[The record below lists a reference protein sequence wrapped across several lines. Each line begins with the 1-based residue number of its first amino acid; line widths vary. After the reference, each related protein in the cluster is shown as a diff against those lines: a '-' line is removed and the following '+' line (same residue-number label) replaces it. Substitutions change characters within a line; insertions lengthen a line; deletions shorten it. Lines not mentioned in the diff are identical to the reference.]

1 MGSPPPSPP
10 ERRGFMESIKSH
22 ESQIMGEV
30 GQGQQFSLLGGPLHR
45 LGCRLGL
52 VRERTNTVKLGLMLG
67 ILPWAVLLSLALIDG
82 LGDEFFS
89 IRVIGAHVRLL
100 VLIPLLFVCES
111 VLHPRMATFVDWTL
125 RSRAVAASSLPALET
140 EVVRIGRWKDS
151 WLLELLCLAAA
162 VMVQPLAEQTGAMGF
177 TATHDPAHVIAG
189 ESLAAWWWWHVC
201 LPLARF
207 LLLRWFAR
215 LALWSYFL
223 WRVSR
228 MELNLLAHHPDGAGG
243 LGGLE
248 TVHRYFMPMIVA
260 LSAVVSAS
268 IAEEITAGTMV
279 FEEVYHVLPLTL
291 VIVMVLFLGPVLVFT
306 PKLQAARL
314 EGNRNF
320 RNFAARYVKEFDSKW
335 LGPATSDEPLL
346 GTPDIQ
352 SLADLAN
359 SASTVREM
367 RVIAVSHRILKS
379 YAMSVVLPFLP
390 LLLLKYPVAELAAML
405 LKRLSG
411 L

>member
-1 MGSPPPSPP
+1 
-10 ERRGFMESIKSH
+10 
-22 ESQIMGEV
+22 
-30 GQGQQFSLLGGPLHR
+30 
-45 LGCRLGL
+45 
-52 VRERTNTVKLGLMLG
+52 
-67 ILPWAVLLSLALIDG
+67 
-82 LGDEFFS
+82 
-89 IRVIGAHVRLL
+89 
-100 VLIPLLFVCES
+100 
-111 VLHPRMATFVDWTL
+111 
-125 RSRAVAASSLPALET
+125 
-140 EVVRIGRWKDS
+140 
-151 WLLELLCLAAA
+151 
-162 VMVQPLAEQTGAMGF
+162 
-177 TATHDPAHVIAG
+177 
-189 ESLAAWWWWHVC
+189 
-201 LPLARF
+201 
-207 LLLRWFAR
+207 
-215 LALWSYFL
+215 
-223 WRVSR
+223 
-228 MELNLLAHHPDGAGG
+228 
-243 LGGLE
+243 
-248 TVHRYFMPMIVA
+248 MIVA